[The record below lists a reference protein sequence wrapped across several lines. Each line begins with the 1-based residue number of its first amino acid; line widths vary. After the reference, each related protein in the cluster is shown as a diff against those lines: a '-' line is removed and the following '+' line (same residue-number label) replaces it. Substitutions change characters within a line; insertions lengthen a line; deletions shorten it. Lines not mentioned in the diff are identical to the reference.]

1 MSVKHIRGNIFNTK
15 CQTIVNTVNCV
26 GVMGK
31 GIALVHKLRYP
42 EMYLEYKNH
51 CAKGLIKPGHLSLY
65 TKQPNAPWILNFPT
79 KFHWKYPSKI
89 EWLES
94 GLQKFVESYEKKGIT
109 SIAFPLLGT
118 HNGGLDTEIVKSQI
132 SKGDIVVDVGASIGY
147 YSLILARAVGKE
159 GHVFAFEPRPERFE
173 LLQKNVEIN
182 GYDNITIEQM
192 AVLDQ
197 NGETDFYYS
206 KNQKTGFKLE
216 VSEKEKEMISEK
228 ATTKTVRLEDYFKER
243 EIQNKIKFIKSD
255 VDGPEFAVLKSAG
268 CILQNKDLKVFFEWD
283 YESIKIAGD
292 SPEEVLELLYK
303 NNFKIYSPDFKNN
316 KYSPIEKS
324 NLLSSKISN
333 SVNLLCKKNN

>member
-1 MSVKHIRGNIFNTK
+1 MK
-15 CQTIVNTVNCV
+15 
-26 GVMGK
+26 
-31 GIALVHKLRYP
+31 KLRFFLPFYRKTVKR
-42 EMYLEYKNH
+42 MS
-51 CAKGLIKPGHLSLY
+51 KGYGFGKTKPGRLLLKIITKMFRSDFVEVQGHKMFVHPGNDDYSLY
-65 TKQPNAPWILNFPT
+65 GV
-79 KFHWKYPSKI
+79 YG
-89 EWLES
+89 E
-94 GLQKFVESYEKKGIT
+94 
-109 SIAFPLLGT
+109 
-118 HNGGLDTEIVKSQI
+118 LDTEIVKSQI

>member
-1 MSVKHIRGNIFNTK
+1 MSKGYGF
-15 CQTIVNTVNCV
+15 
-26 GVMGK
+26 GK
-31 GIALVHKLRYP
+31 T
-42 EMYLEYKNH
+42 
-51 CAKGLIKPGHLSLY
+51 KPGRLLLKIITKMFRSDFVEVQGHKMFVHPGNDDYSLY
-65 TKQPNAPWILNFPT
+65 GV
-79 KFHWKYPSKI
+79 YG
-89 EWLES
+89 E
-94 GLQKFVESYEKKGIT
+94 
-109 SIAFPLLGT
+109 
-118 HNGGLDTEIVKSQI
+118 LDTEIVKSQI